1 MSTPP
6 PSGQPHPLPPPGEP
20 SGQPPGQPSGQQPAP
35 QQLPAPTQPV
45 YASAPPVGGAFRRGF
60 GLGAGASLGAGLVL
74 TVFGIV
80 GSLLFGL
87 VVAGLIGAAVSA
99 GAPSTGQPTTT
110 TVWGNPDADKR
121 LISFEVTGVILGDS
135 SDGGAFVAGTY
146 GYKVAEQID
155 NLEASD
161 ADGLILEMN
170 TPGGTIYGSRAI
182 ADAVERYQKRTGRK
196 VMAYVRGM
204 SASGGMYAMAG
215 ADEIVV
221 DYGTLVGSIGVIM
234 GPFERYRDVTALQG
248 TLLSPGVEAQGGITQ
263 EYLTQGKGKDFGNP
277 FRDMTPEERKVMTEG
292 LQSEYTQFVDWVS
305 AKRGIPADTIR
316 NTLGAYVYGPK
327 EAIANGLADQ
337 MMGRDEGFR
346 RAAEING
353 LDPDNTRV
361 DRVQSDDFLTLL
373 LGGKA
378 GQQSQGGQGTAG
390 AKNGTSPDDGTQ
402 ASSARPGVLCTGG
415 PIVLAFR
422 GDLASVCGAD

>member
-1 MSTPP
+1 MTSPP
-6 PSGQPHPLPPPGEP
+6 PSGPPHPLPPPG
-20 SGQPPGQPSGQQPAP
+20 Q
-35 QQLPAPTQPV
+35 QPV
-45 YASAPPVGGAFRRGF
+45 YPVPPPPPPAGAFRRGF

-80 GSLLFGL
+80 GSLLFGFI
-87 VVAGLIGAAVSA
+87 VAGLIGAAVTA
-99 GAPSTGQPTTT
+99 GAPAAGQPVTN
-110 TVWGNPDADKR
+110 TVWGAPDADER

-135 SDGGAFVAGTY
+135 SDGGAFVGGTY

-155 NLEASD
+155 KLDASD

-182 ADAVERYQKRTGRK
+182 ADAVERYQKRTGHK

-221 DYGTLVGSIGVIM
+221 DHGTLVGSIGVIM

-248 TLLSPGVEAQGGITQ
+248 SLLTPGVEAQGGITQ

-277 FRDMTPEERKVMTEG
+277 FRDMTPEERQVMTEG
-292 LQSEYTQFVDWVS
+292 LQNEYAEFVDWVS
-305 AKRGIPADTIR
+305 THRGISADTIR
-316 NTLGAYVYGPK
+316 GTLGAYIYGPK
-327 EAIANGLADQ
+327 EAVANGLADQ
-337 MMGRDEGFR
+337 VMGRDEGFR
-346 RAAEING
+346 HAAEMNG
-353 LDPDNTRV
+353 LDPADTRV
-361 DRVQSDDFLTLL
+361 DRVQSDDFLSLL
-373 LGGKA
+373 LGGNA
-378 GQQSQGGQGTAG
+378 GSNSADGSQKTDG
-390 AKNGTSPDDGTQ
+390 AKKGAKDGEAGTQ

-415 PIVLAFR
+415 PVVLAFH
-422 GDLASVCGAD
+422 GDLAAVCGAD